1 MSTSSEKAKKLIAQ
15 FSKIKP
21 FDQVLEDVKL
31 RQPGDAEARAVPG
44 PINWSVESQ
53 LQRLEFLKRET
64 GVELDWISGKN
75 TFTEVESLRGNIE
88 QYIGM
93 TMVPTGVVGPVLI
106 NGTLASGDFYVPMAT
121 SEGALIAS
129 YTRGARATRM
139 CGGVT
144 SVCLTEAVQRAPVFR
159 FRSLFEVGKFME
171 WLLENHGA
179 FQGIVSQNSRFA
191 QLQDLRL
198 NMEGNQVLVIFE
210 YTTGDAAGQN
220 MATLCTDAI
229 CRFILA
235 NCPIQPKEWY
245 IESNYSG
252 DKKATSVSFS
262 TVRGKKVTAEALI
275 QREVVKSVLSGTP
288 ESIAQYWQT
297 SSVAAVQSGSIGI
310 QGHFA
315 NGLTAIF
322 LACGQDVACV
332 AEAYVGITRMETT
345 AEGDLYVSV
354 TLPSLL
360 VGTVGGGTGLPTQN
374 ECLRLLDCQGPGSA
388 RKLAEICGAT
398 ILCGELSI
406 AAALA
411 GGHFSKAH
419 KIFGRKK
426 QA

>member
-1 MSTSSEKAKKLIAQ
+1 MSTSTERAKKLIAQ

-21 FDQVLEDVKL
+21 FEQILEEIKQKNPEDLESKS
-31 RQPGDAEARAVPG
+31 VPG
-44 PINWSVESQ
+44 PISWTENSRQKRISFLES
-53 LQRLEFLKRET
+53 EKNIS
-64 GVELDWISGKN
+64 LDWISGKK
-75 TFTEVESLRGNIE
+75 TFTDTESLRGNIE

-93 TMVPTGVVGPVLI
+93 TMVPTGVAGPVSI

-129 YTRGARATRM
+129 YTRGARATRL

-159 FRSLFEVGKFME
+159 FHSLSEVGHFMQ
-171 WLLENHGA
+171 WLLENHA
-179 FQGIVSQNSRFA
+179 SFQGIISQHSRFA

-198 NMEGNQVLVIFE
+198 NMEGNQVLVILE

-220 MATLCTDAI
+220 MATICTDAL
-229 CRFILA
+229 CRHILA
-235 NCPIQPKEWY
+235 NCPSKPKVWY
-245 IESNYSG
+245 IESIYSG

-275 QREVVKSVLSGTP
+275 TRDIVKKVLSTEP

-332 AEAYVGITRMETT
+332 AEAYVGITRMEVTKS
-345 AEGDLYVSV
+345 GDLYVAV

-374 ECLRLLDCQGPGSA
+374 ECLKLLGCQGSGSA

-398 ILCGELSI
+398 VLCGELSI

-426 QA
+426 TS